1 MARARTVLLALLV
14 VAALAAPAA
23 ARAPPRPACGVC
35 TDALD
40 AAAADHGVTVERAHS
55 TLDVEAAANG
65 TSTWTARVRLE
76 RGADALRANDTLRA
90 AVVRDAHDAHHGS
103 VVPRPATLDSRVDGD
118 TLVVTYRAPNT
129 SHVALGVVRFDAFR
143 AEDPHSLLP
152 VAGGEGTV
160 YPGADRLVLHA
171 PTGYRVH
178 GAYGDRSNASAV
190 VWNGTG
196 TDPSPGAID
205 RDTVVS
211 FTRADDPL
219 AGVRAF
225 LVRWLP

>member
-40 AAAADHGVTVERAHS
+40 EAAATHGVTVERAHS

-90 AVVRDAHDAHHGS
+90 AVVADARRWT
-103 VVPRPATLDSRVDGD
+103 VVDSPRALASRVDGD

-129 SHVALGVVRFDAFR
+129 SHVSLGVVRFDAFR

-160 YPGADRLVLHA
+160 YPGADRLVLRA
-171 PTGYRVH
+171 PDGYRVH

-196 TDPSPGAID
+196 SID

-211 FTRADDPL
+211 FTRAADPL